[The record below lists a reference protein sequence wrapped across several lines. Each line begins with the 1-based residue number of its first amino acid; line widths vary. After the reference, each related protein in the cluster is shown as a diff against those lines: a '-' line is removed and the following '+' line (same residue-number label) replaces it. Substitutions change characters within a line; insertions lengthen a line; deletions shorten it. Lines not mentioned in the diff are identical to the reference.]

1 MTGSRNVQR
10 LDPTTLCL
18 SFPSPM
24 GRGRREAPGKGCC
37 PIDSLEPLTPTLS
50 PWERERSVVS
60 RASSIILA
68 PIFAGAAF
76 LALASG
82 AALADD
88 YDYRDR
94 RDTISSSAGN
104 ANAANIATQTIDP
117 WPPYAKNT
125 NSHLDGQ
132 RARVGITRYQEN
144 KSVPPRGLGTTTIS
158 GQAGPGAQSSTSLQK

>member
-1 MTGSRNVQR
+1 MRQAALQGMFVIEAAASG
-10 LDPTTLCL
+10 PL
-18 SFPSPM
+18 SH
-24 GRGRREAPGKGCC
+24 GERDRVRGCGFTDRHE
-37 PIDSLEPLTPTLS
+37 SLTPTLS
-50 PWERERSVVS
+50 PWERGRSVVS
-60 RASSIILA
+60 QASSIRLA
-68 PIFAGAAF
+68 PIIAGAAF
-76 LALASG
+76 FILTAFP
-82 AALADD
+82 ALADD

-125 NSHLDGQ
+125 ENHLDGQ

-144 KSVPPRGLGTTTIS
+144 KSVPPRGLNTTTFS